1 MDDQLNTAP
10 TSSALSTA
18 STMFAGGNDTIA
30 AIATATGRGAVALIR
45 ISGPKAFQVADAL
58 GAPSD
63 ASARVALRATLRDAE
78 TGEAID
84 DALVTRFVAPNSFT
98 GENVV
103 ELSTHGGRVVPTA
116 VLAACLR
123 AGARQALPG
132 EFTRRALLNGRIDLL
147 QAEAIADLVD
157 ARTSAMQR
165 LALSQLDGGLS
176 RRLTALRADI
186 IALEVLLAYD
196 IDFPEEDDGPIAP
209 ARIVNATTQLLD
221 QLRAL
226 LATAPRAALVRD
238 GALVVIAGPPNAG
251 KSSLFNALL
260 GEARALVTEIPG
272 TTRDAI
278 EALLDTPG
286 MPLRL
291 VDTAG
296 LRSTDDVVERLG
308 IEVSEKYLAQAQLVL
323 ACGEDVAGLLKTVER
338 VRPLTGVPVMGVLTK
353 ADRSV
358 NVLGDVA
365 LAGAALGTDIA
376 PVIPVSAESGAGL
389 SALLVSVVA
398 RLTARAANGNDD
410 VSVGDAV
417 VLTRE
422 RHRIAL
428 AQALAEVQD
437 FQQAWIEDEVPA
449 TIAAVHL
456 RAAAHILDELVGAIS
471 VDDVLDKLFRDFCV
485 GK

>member
-1 MDDQLNTAP
+1 MSDTRAATGPNMLFSGSD
-10 TSSALSTA
+10 
-18 STMFAGGNDTIA
+18 DTIA

-45 ISGPKAFQVADAL
+45 ISGTRAFAIANAL
-58 GAPSD
+58 GAPES
-63 ASARVALRATLRDAE
+63 ALARVATRCVLRDAE
-78 TGEAID
+78 TSEVLD
-84 DALVTRFVAPNSFT
+84 DLLVTRFVGPHSFT
-98 GENVV
+98 GEDVV
-103 ELSTHGGRVVPTA
+103 ELSTHGGRVVPNT

-157 ARTSAMQR
+157 ARTTAMQQQ
-165 LALSQLDGGLS
+165 ALVQLDGGLS
-176 RRLTALRADI
+176 RRLHALRGDI
-186 IALEVLLAYD
+186 ISLEVLLAYD

-209 ARIVNATTQLLD
+209 ARIQHALATLLEQLTG
-221 QLRAL
+221 L
-226 LATAPRAALVRD
+226 LATAPRAAMVRD

-286 MPLRL
+286 MPIRL

-296 LRSTDDVVERLG
+296 LRVTDDVVERLG
-308 IEVSEKYLAQAQLVL
+308 IEVSEKYLGQAQLVL
-323 ACGEDVAGLLKTVER
+323 ACAEDVPGLITTVDR
-338 VRPLTGVPVMGVLTK
+338 IRPLTSVPVMGVLTK
-353 ADRSV
+353 ADART
-358 NVLGDVA
+358 NLLGDLA
-365 LAGAALGTDIA
+365 LAGAAVGAAIA
-376 PVIPVSAESGAGL
+376 PVIAVSAETGAGL
-389 SALLVSVVA
+389 AALLTSIVA
-398 RLTARAANGNDD
+398 RLTSRAADGHDTSESSI
-410 VSVGDAV
+410 VI
-417 VLTRE
+417 TRE

-428 AQALAEVQD
+428 AHALTEMRD
-437 FQQAWIEDEVPA
+437 FQEAWMVHGVPA

-456 RAAAHILDELVGAIS
+456 RAAAHVLDELVGAIS

>member
-1 MDDQLNTAP
+1 MSGPRAP
-10 TSSALSTA
+10 SAPNG
-18 STMFAGGNDTIA
+18 MFAGSDDTIA
-30 AIATATGRGAVALIR
+30 AIATAPGRGAVALIR
-45 ISGPKAFQVADAL
+45 ISGPRAFDVANAL
-58 GAPSD
+58 GAPER
-63 ASARVALRATLRDAE
+63 ALARAATRCVLRDVE
-78 TGEAID
+78 SGDVLD
-84 DALVTRFVAPNSFT
+84 DLLVTRFVSPHSFT
-98 GENVV
+98 GEDVV
-103 ELSTHGGRVVPTA
+103 EMSTHGGRVVPNA

-157 ARTSAMQR
+157 ARTSAMQKQA
-165 LALSQLDGGLS
+165 LAQLDGGLS
-176 RRLTALRADI
+176 RRLNALRSDI

-209 ARIVNATTQLLD
+209 ARIVGALAKLMEQLEG
-221 QLRAL
+221 L

-296 LRSTDDVVERLG
+296 LRTTDDVVERLG
-308 IEVSEKYLAQAQLVL
+308 IEVSEKYLGHAQLVL
-323 ACGEDVAGLLKTVER
+323 ACAEDAAGLITTVAR
-338 VRPLTGVPVMGVLTK
+338 VRPLVSAPVMAVLTK
-353 ADRSV
+353 ADRRG
-358 NVLGDVA
+358 NLLGDLA
-365 LAGAALGTDIA
+365 LAGAGVGTDVA
-376 PVIPVSAESGAGL
+376 PVIAVSAESGAGL
-389 SALLVSVVA
+389 SSLLTSIVA
-398 RLTARAANGNDD
+398 RLTATAADGEGGANAN
-410 VSVGDAV
+410 DAV

-422 RHRIAL
+422 RHRMGL
-428 AQALAEVQD
+428 AQALTEVRE
-437 FQQAWIEDEVPA
+437 FQQAWIEGEVPA

-456 RAAAHILDELVGAIS
+456 RAAAHVLDELVGAIS